1 MTIYKQ
7 KTIPYDDGTERVIYS
22 FPSLKDC
29 NDLKKFLVL
38 LESICGKIDEM
49 IISNCTSDD
58 EAFYKRYD
66 DLPDFLDN
74 FNLQNIREYNTYTFT
89 GCNKNDKFKTY
100 NKIDT
105 VKNTFSFYK
114 CYDDEFDEPQK
125 GNYRYYKF
133 KNGTIVRINMTG
145 RGCHYLTKDNRWKL
159 DYSYEDWIYDAAYS
173 MVEISDPLSGKADE
187 YERQYEEI
195 LSKRMEHYKQFGDKI
210 IIVDPDDAPLS
221 SKA

>member
-1 MTIYKQ
+1 
-7 KTIPYDDGTERVIYS
+7 
-22 FPSLKDC
+22 
-29 NDLKKFLVL
+29 
-38 LESICGKIDEM
+38 M

-58 EAFYKRYD
+58 EVFYKRYD

-74 FNLQNIREYNTYTFT
+74 FNLQIIREYN
-89 GCNKNDKFKTY
+89 KFKTY
-100 NKIDT
+100 NKINT
-105 VKNTFSFYK
+105 VKNTFTFYK

-125 GNYRYYKF
+125 DNYRYYKF
-133 KNGTIVRINMTG
+133 RNGTIVRINMTG

-221 SKA
+221 